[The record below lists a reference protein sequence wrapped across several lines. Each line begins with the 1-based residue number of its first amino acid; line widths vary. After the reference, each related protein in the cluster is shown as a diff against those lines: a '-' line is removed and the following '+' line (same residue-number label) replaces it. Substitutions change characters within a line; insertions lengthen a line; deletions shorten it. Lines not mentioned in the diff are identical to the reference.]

1 MKFDLSKYST
11 VAERLA
17 QFHKDHEDG
26 RIVTELLSPSDYEPA
41 GNGAR
46 TWVIKTCIY
55 LTAGDQANNLPKA
68 TGHAFEIEG
77 GAGANATSALEN
89 GESSSLGRALMI
101 CNYSMNKE
109 PNALASRE
117 EMEKVQ
123 RGSAPRDFLAEGKAA
138 KDIDQLRFIYVQA
151 KAAKT
156 PDKTLEAIKA
166 HGESLSA
173 GSQNKGAGRGLP
185 SGGETRQ

>member
-26 RIVTELLSPSDYEPA
+26 RITTQLLTNYEYPQTP
-41 GNGAR
+41 NGPR
-46 TWVIKTCIY
+46 TWVVKASVY
-55 LTAGDQANNLPKA
+55 LTAGDQANALAKA
-68 TGHAFEIEG
+68 TGYAFEVEG
-77 GAGANATSALEN
+77 GSGANATSALEN
-89 GESSSLGRALMI
+89 GESSSIGRALMVMG
-101 CNYSMNKE
+101 YSMNKE

-156 PDKTLEAIKA
+156 PDKILEAIKA

-173 GSQNKGAGRGLP
+173 GSQNQGTGRGLS
-185 SGGETRQ
+185 SGGETKQ